1 MGKELFD
8 NIPSKVS
15 DLLSDVKNGRIGLP
29 DLQRPF
35 VWKDNKVREL
45 LDSMM
50 KGYPIGYIML
60 WSSPDDYENT
70 GHIGKNEKVY
80 KRPDD
85 LVIDG
90 QQRLTALLAA
100 MYGVTIKARY
110 VRAGADELFCGYVP
124 FSWSEKYGT
133 VLPLNRREVLNYNV
147 QIGSFS
153 ELEILAN
160 MVQKY
165 QKPVHLAFNS
175 LYYRPEQYEEITQI
189 IQQCRSIGFDSYIL
203 ADPAL
208 LVYLRKEKI
217 DCEVHLSGDLGTVNS
232 AMTEVFAKEY
242 PKRIIFQRKNTIS
255 EMRAVIRH
263 ITAQKEAARKEW
275 TYPTEFEAFAL
286 NELCQ
291 FSGAFCNSLHCDE
304 MGYLCRV
311 PYWKKPMSL
320 SESKLEKQEKN
331 RPGENISISEW
342 DSASELTNPVSEDGY
357 LCGATG
363 CGLCTLKQLSD
374 AGITH
379 LKLVGRGNYTDFMER
394 DIRNLRRTLE
404 ILEDSSTEEEYI
416 RAMKAELFPNGCS
429 HMCYAR

>member
-1 MGKELFD
+1 MK
-8 NIPSKVS
+8 ITS
-15 DLLSDVKNGRIGLP
+15 GLG
-29 DLQRPF
+29 
-35 VWKDNKVREL
+35 
-45 LDSMM
+45 S
-50 KGYPIGYIML
+50 I
-60 WSSPDDYENT
+60 DDY
-70 GHIGKNEKVY
+70 
-80 KRPDD
+80 P
-85 LVIDG
+85 
-90 QQRLTALLAA
+90 
-100 MYGVTIKARY
+100 RY

-175 LYYRPEQYEEITQI
+175 LYYRQEQYEEITQI

-263 ITAQKEAARKEW
+263 ITAQKEASRKEW

-311 PYWKKPMSL
+311 PYWKKPMSF

-342 DSASELTNPVSEDGY
+342 DSASELMNPVSEDGY

-429 HMCYAR
+429 HMCYVR

>member
-1 MGKELFD
+1 MK
-8 NIPSKVS
+8 ITS
-15 DLLSDVKNGRIGLP
+15 GLG
-29 DLQRPF
+29 
-35 VWKDNKVREL
+35 
-45 LDSMM
+45 S
-50 KGYPIGYIML
+50 I
-60 WSSPDDYENT
+60 DDY
-70 GHIGKNEKVY
+70 
-80 KRPDD
+80 P
-85 LVIDG
+85 
-90 QQRLTALLAA
+90 
-100 MYGVTIKARY
+100 RY

-175 LYYRPEQYEEITQI
+175 LYYRQEQYEEITQI
-189 IQQCRSIGFDSYIL
+189 IQQCRSIGFESYIL

-311 PYWKKPMSL
+311 PYWKKPMSF

-342 DSASELTNPVSEDGY
+342 DSASELMNPVSEDGY

-379 LKLVGRGNYTDFMER
+379 LKLVGRGNYTNFMER
-394 DIRNLRRTLE
+394 DIRNLRRMLE

-429 HMCYAR
+429 HMCYVR

>member
-1 MGKELFD
+1 MK
-8 NIPSKVS
+8 ITS
-15 DLLSDVKNGRIGLP
+15 GLG
-29 DLQRPF
+29 
-35 VWKDNKVREL
+35 
-45 LDSMM
+45 S
-50 KGYPIGYIML
+50 I
-60 WSSPDDYENT
+60 DDY
-70 GHIGKNEKVY
+70 
-80 KRPDD
+80 P
-85 LVIDG
+85 
-90 QQRLTALLAA
+90 
-100 MYGVTIKARY
+100 RY

-175 LYYRPEQYEEITQI
+175 LYYRPEQYEEIAQI

-311 PYWKKPMSL
+311 PYWLGTVRNGEAVPEKIVALQEQAWDQEPDLKAYD
-320 SESKLEKQEKN
+320 ES
-331 RPGENISISEW
+331 
-342 DSASELTNPVSEDGY
+342 GY
-357 LCGATG
+357 LCGETG
-363 CGLCTLKQLSD
+363 CGLCALYQLKQ

-379 LKLVGRGNYTDFMER
+379 LKLVGRGNYVDHMEK
-394 DIRNLRRTLE
+394 DIRNLRKALE
-404 ILEDSSTEEEYI
+404 ILD
-416 RAMKAELFPNGCS
+416 AAENEREFKCTLKRIVFPAGCS
-429 HMCYAR
+429 ERCYYQ

>member
-1 MGKELFD
+1 MK
-8 NIPSKVS
+8 ITS
-15 DLLSDVKNGRIGLP
+15 GLG
-29 DLQRPF
+29 
-35 VWKDNKVREL
+35 
-45 LDSMM
+45 S
-50 KGYPIGYIML
+50 I
-60 WSSPDDYENT
+60 DDY
-70 GHIGKNEKVY
+70 
-80 KRPDD
+80 P
-85 LVIDG
+85 
-90 QQRLTALLAA
+90 
-100 MYGVTIKARY
+100 RY

-165 QKPVHLAFNS
+165 QKPVHLTFNS

-311 PYWKKPMSL
+311 PYWKKPMSF

-342 DSASELTNPVSEDGY
+342 DSASELMNPVSEDGY

>member
-1 MGKELFD
+1 MK
-8 NIPSKVS
+8 ITS
-15 DLLSDVKNGRIGLP
+15 GLG
-29 DLQRPF
+29 
-35 VWKDNKVREL
+35 
-45 LDSMM
+45 S
-50 KGYPIGYIML
+50 I
-60 WSSPDDYENT
+60 DDY
-70 GHIGKNEKVY
+70 
-80 KRPDD
+80 P
-85 LVIDG
+85 
-90 QQRLTALLAA
+90 
-100 MYGVTIKARY
+100 RY

-331 RPGENISISEW
+331 HPGENISISEW

-357 LCGATG
+357 LWGATG

-374 AGITH
+374 TGITH

>member
-1 MGKELFD
+1 MK
-8 NIPSKVS
+8 ITS
-15 DLLSDVKNGRIGLP
+15 GLG
-29 DLQRPF
+29 
-35 VWKDNKVREL
+35 
-45 LDSMM
+45 S
-50 KGYPIGYIML
+50 I
-60 WSSPDDYENT
+60 DDY
-70 GHIGKNEKVY
+70 
-80 KRPDD
+80 P
-85 LVIDG
+85 
-90 QQRLTALLAA
+90 
-100 MYGVTIKARY
+100 RY

-175 LYYRPEQYEEITQI
+175 LYYRQEQYEEITQI

-263 ITAQKEAARKEW
+263 ITEQKEAARKEW

-311 PYWKKPMSL
+311 PYWKKPMSF

-342 DSASELTNPVSEDGY
+342 DSASELMNPVSEDGY

-429 HMCYAR
+429 HMCYVR

>member
-1 MGKELFD
+1 
-8 NIPSKVS
+8 
-15 DLLSDVKNGRIGLP
+15 
-29 DLQRPF
+29 
-35 VWKDNKVREL
+35 
-45 LDSMM
+45 
-50 KGYPIGYIML
+50 
-60 WSSPDDYENT
+60 
-70 GHIGKNEKVY
+70 
-80 KRPDD
+80 
-85 LVIDG
+85 
-90 QQRLTALLAA
+90 
-100 MYGVTIKARY
+100 
-110 VRAGADELFCGYVP
+110 
-124 FSWSEKYGT
+124 
-133 VLPLNRREVLNYNV
+133 
-147 QIGSFS
+147 
-153 ELEILAN
+153 

-242 PKRIIFQRKNTIS
+242 PKRLIFQRKNTIS

-331 RPGENISISEW
+331 HPGENISISEW
-342 DSASELTNPVSEDGY
+342 DSASELMNPVSEDGY

-374 AGITH
+374 VGITH

>member
-1 MGKELFD
+1 MK
-8 NIPSKVS
+8 ITA
-15 DLLSDVKNGRIGLP
+15 GLG
-29 DLQRPF
+29 
-35 VWKDNKVREL
+35 
-45 LDSMM
+45 S
-50 KGYPIGYIML
+50 I
-60 WSSPDDYENT
+60 DDY
-70 GHIGKNEKVY
+70 
-80 KRPDD
+80 P
-85 LVIDG
+85 
-90 QQRLTALLAA
+90 
-100 MYGVTIKARY
+100 RY

-165 QKPVHLAFNS
+165 QKPVHLTFNS
-175 LYYRPEQYEEITQI
+175 LYYRPEQYEEIARI
-189 IQQCRSIGFDSYIL
+189 IQQCRSIGFESYIL

-255 EMRAVIRH
+255 EMRAVIQH
-263 ITAQKEAARKEW
+263 ITAQKEATRKEW

-331 RPGENISISEW
+331 HPGENISISEW
-342 DSASELTNPVSEDGY
+342 DSASELANPVSEDGY

>member
-1 MGKELFD
+1 MK
-8 NIPSKVS
+8 ITA
-15 DLLSDVKNGRIGLP
+15 GLG
-29 DLQRPF
+29 
-35 VWKDNKVREL
+35 
-45 LDSMM
+45 S
-50 KGYPIGYIML
+50 I
-60 WSSPDDYENT
+60 DDY
-70 GHIGKNEKVY
+70 
-80 KRPDD
+80 P
-85 LVIDG
+85 
-90 QQRLTALLAA
+90 
-100 MYGVTIKARY
+100 RY

-165 QKPVHLAFNS
+165 QKPVHLTFNS
-175 LYYRPEQYEEITQI
+175 LYYRPEQYEEIARI

-242 PKRIIFQRKNTIS
+242 PKRLIFQRKNTIS

-331 RPGENISISEW
+331 HPGENISISEW
-342 DSASELTNPVSEDGY
+342 DSASELMNPVSEDGY

-374 AGITH
+374 VGITH

>member
-1 MGKELFD
+1 MK
-8 NIPSKVS
+8 ITS
-15 DLLSDVKNGRIGLP
+15 GLG
-29 DLQRPF
+29 
-35 VWKDNKVREL
+35 
-45 LDSMM
+45 S
-50 KGYPIGYIML
+50 I
-60 WSSPDDYENT
+60 DDY
-70 GHIGKNEKVY
+70 
-80 KRPDD
+80 P
-85 LVIDG
+85 
-90 QQRLTALLAA
+90 
-100 MYGVTIKARY
+100 RY

-165 QKPVHLAFNS
+165 QKPVHLTFNS
-175 LYYRPEQYEEITQI
+175 LYYRPEQYEEIAQI

-342 DSASELTNPVSEDGY
+342 DSASELMNPVSEDGY

>member
-1 MGKELFD
+1 MK
-8 NIPSKVS
+8 ITA
-15 DLLSDVKNGRIGLP
+15 GLG
-29 DLQRPF
+29 
-35 VWKDNKVREL
+35 
-45 LDSMM
+45 S
-50 KGYPIGYIML
+50 I
-60 WSSPDDYENT
+60 DDY
-70 GHIGKNEKVY
+70 
-80 KRPDD
+80 P
-85 LVIDG
+85 
-90 QQRLTALLAA
+90 
-100 MYGVTIKARY
+100 RY

-165 QKPVHLAFNS
+165 QKPVHLTFNS
-175 LYYRPEQYEEITQI
+175 LYYRPEQYEEIARI
-189 IQQCRSIGFDSYIL
+189 IQQCRSIGFESYIL

-255 EMRAVIRH
+255 EMRAVIQH
-263 ITAQKEAARKEW
+263 ITAQKEATRKEW

-320 SESKLEKQEKN
+320 SESKLEKQEK
-331 RPGENISISEW
+331 I
-342 DSASELTNPVSEDGY
+342 
-357 LCGATG
+357 
-363 CGLCTLKQLSD
+363 
-374 AGITH
+374 
-379 LKLVGRGNYTDFMER
+379 
-394 DIRNLRRTLE
+394 IREKIFL
-404 ILEDSSTEEEYI
+404 Y
-416 RAMKAELFPNGCS
+416 PNGIL
-429 HMCYAR
+429 HQN

>member
-1 MGKELFD
+1 MK
-8 NIPSKVS
+8 ITS
-15 DLLSDVKNGRIGLP
+15 GLG
-29 DLQRPF
+29 
-35 VWKDNKVREL
+35 
-45 LDSMM
+45 S
-50 KGYPIGYIML
+50 I
-60 WSSPDDYENT
+60 DDY
-70 GHIGKNEKVY
+70 
-80 KRPDD
+80 P
-85 LVIDG
+85 
-90 QQRLTALLAA
+90 
-100 MYGVTIKARY
+100 RY

-175 LYYRPEQYEEITQI
+175 LYYRQEQYEEITQI

-208 LVYLRKEKI
+208 LVHLRKEKI

-311 PYWKKPMSL
+311 PYWKKPMSF

-342 DSASELTNPVSEDGY
+342 DSASELMNPVSEDGY

-429 HMCYAR
+429 HMCYVR

>member
-1 MGKELFD
+1 MK
-8 NIPSKVS
+8 ITA
-15 DLLSDVKNGRIGLP
+15 GLG
-29 DLQRPF
+29 
-35 VWKDNKVREL
+35 
-45 LDSMM
+45 S
-50 KGYPIGYIML
+50 I
-60 WSSPDDYENT
+60 DDY
-70 GHIGKNEKVY
+70 
-80 KRPDD
+80 P
-85 LVIDG
+85 
-90 QQRLTALLAA
+90 
-100 MYGVTIKARY
+100 RY

-165 QKPVHLAFNS
+165 QKPVHLTFNS
-175 LYYRPEQYEEITQI
+175 LYYRPEQYEEIARI
-189 IQQCRSIGFDSYIL
+189 IQQCRSIGFESYIL

-342 DSASELTNPVSEDGY
+342 DSASELMNPVSEDGY

-416 RAMKAELFPNGCS
+416 RAMKAELFPNGCR

>member
-1 MGKELFD
+1 MK
-8 NIPSKVS
+8 ITS
-15 DLLSDVKNGRIGLP
+15 GLG
-29 DLQRPF
+29 
-35 VWKDNKVREL
+35 
-45 LDSMM
+45 S
-50 KGYPIGYIML
+50 I
-60 WSSPDDYENT
+60 DDY
-70 GHIGKNEKVY
+70 
-80 KRPDD
+80 P
-85 LVIDG
+85 
-90 QQRLTALLAA
+90 
-100 MYGVTIKARY
+100 RY

-175 LYYRPEQYEEITQI
+175 LYYRQEQYEEITQI

-311 PYWKKPMSL
+311 PYWKKPMSF
-320 SESKLEKQEKN
+320 SKSKLEKQEKN

-342 DSASELTNPVSEDGY
+342 DSASELMNPVSEDGY

-429 HMCYAR
+429 HMCYVR

>member
-1 MGKELFD
+1 MK
-8 NIPSKVS
+8 ITS
-15 DLLSDVKNGRIGLP
+15 GLG
-29 DLQRPF
+29 
-35 VWKDNKVREL
+35 
-45 LDSMM
+45 S
-50 KGYPIGYIML
+50 I
-60 WSSPDDYENT
+60 DDY
-70 GHIGKNEKVY
+70 
-80 KRPDD
+80 P
-85 LVIDG
+85 
-90 QQRLTALLAA
+90 
-100 MYGVTIKARY
+100 RY

-311 PYWKKPMSL
+311 PYWKKPMSF

-342 DSASELTNPVSEDGY
+342 DSASELMNPVSEDGY

>member
-1 MGKELFD
+1 MK
-8 NIPSKVS
+8 ITS
-15 DLLSDVKNGRIGLP
+15 GLG
-29 DLQRPF
+29 
-35 VWKDNKVREL
+35 
-45 LDSMM
+45 S
-50 KGYPIGYIML
+50 I
-60 WSSPDDYENT
+60 DDY
-70 GHIGKNEKVY
+70 
-80 KRPDD
+80 P
-85 LVIDG
+85 
-90 QQRLTALLAA
+90 
-100 MYGVTIKARY
+100 RY

-165 QKPVHLAFNS
+165 QKPMHLAFNS
-175 LYYRPEQYEEITQI
+175 LYYRPEQYEEIAQI

-342 DSASELTNPVSEDGY
+342 DSASELMNPVSEDGY

>member
-1 MGKELFD
+1 MK
-8 NIPSKVS
+8 ITA
-15 DLLSDVKNGRIGLP
+15 GLG
-29 DLQRPF
+29 
-35 VWKDNKVREL
+35 
-45 LDSMM
+45 S
-50 KGYPIGYIML
+50 I
-60 WSSPDDYENT
+60 DDY
-70 GHIGKNEKVY
+70 
-80 KRPDD
+80 P
-85 LVIDG
+85 
-90 QQRLTALLAA
+90 
-100 MYGVTIKARY
+100 RY

-165 QKPVHLAFNS
+165 QKPVHLTFNS
-175 LYYRPEQYEEITQI
+175 LYYRPEQYEEIARI
-189 IQQCRSIGFDSYIL
+189 IQQCRSIGFESYIL

-331 RPGENISISEW
+331 HPGENISISEW
-342 DSASELTNPVSEDGY
+342 DSASELMNPVSEDGY

>member
-1 MGKELFD
+1 MK
-8 NIPSKVS
+8 ITS
-15 DLLSDVKNGRIGLP
+15 GLG
-29 DLQRPF
+29 
-35 VWKDNKVREL
+35 
-45 LDSMM
+45 S
-50 KGYPIGYIML
+50 I
-60 WSSPDDYENT
+60 DDY
-70 GHIGKNEKVY
+70 
-80 KRPDD
+80 P
-85 LVIDG
+85 
-90 QQRLTALLAA
+90 
-100 MYGVTIKARY
+100 RY

-404 ILEDSSTEEEYI
+404 ILEDSSTEEESFQMDAVTC
-416 RAMKAELFPNGCS
+416 AMPDKICQFFLNLK
-429 HMCYAR
+429 R

>member
-1 MGKELFD
+1 MK
-8 NIPSKVS
+8 ITS
-15 DLLSDVKNGRIGLP
+15 GLG
-29 DLQRPF
+29 
-35 VWKDNKVREL
+35 
-45 LDSMM
+45 S
-50 KGYPIGYIML
+50 I
-60 WSSPDDYENT
+60 DDY
-70 GHIGKNEKVY
+70 
-80 KRPDD
+80 P
-85 LVIDG
+85 
-90 QQRLTALLAA
+90 
-100 MYGVTIKARY
+100 RY

-165 QKPVHLAFNS
+165 QKPVHLTFNS
-175 LYYRPEQYEEITQI
+175 LYYRPEQYEEIAQI

-342 DSASELTNPVSEDGY
+342 DSASELMNPVSEDGY

-416 RAMKAELFPNGCS
+416 RAMKAELFPNGCR

>member
-1 MGKELFD
+1 MK
-8 NIPSKVS
+8 ITS
-15 DLLSDVKNGRIGLP
+15 GLG
-29 DLQRPF
+29 
-35 VWKDNKVREL
+35 
-45 LDSMM
+45 S
-50 KGYPIGYIML
+50 I
-60 WSSPDDYENT
+60 DDY
-70 GHIGKNEKVY
+70 
-80 KRPDD
+80 P
-85 LVIDG
+85 
-90 QQRLTALLAA
+90 
-100 MYGVTIKARY
+100 RY
-110 VRAGADELFCGYVP
+110 VRPGADELFCGYVP

-175 LYYRPEQYEEITQI
+175 LYYRPEQYEEIAQI

-342 DSASELTNPVSEDGY
+342 DSASELMNPVSEDGY

>member
-1 MGKELFD
+1 MK
-8 NIPSKVS
+8 ITS
-15 DLLSDVKNGRIGLP
+15 GLG
-29 DLQRPF
+29 
-35 VWKDNKVREL
+35 
-45 LDSMM
+45 S
-50 KGYPIGYIML
+50 I
-60 WSSPDDYENT
+60 DDY
-70 GHIGKNEKVY
+70 
-80 KRPDD
+80 P
-85 LVIDG
+85 
-90 QQRLTALLAA
+90 
-100 MYGVTIKARY
+100 RY

-175 LYYRPEQYEEITQI
+175 LYYRQEQYEEITQI

-311 PYWKKPMSL
+311 PYWKKPMSF

-342 DSASELTNPVSEDGY
+342 DSASELMNPVSEDGY

-416 RAMKAELFPNGCS
+416 RAMKAELFPNGFS
-429 HMCYAR
+429 HMCYVR

>member
-1 MGKELFD
+1 MK
-8 NIPSKVS
+8 ITS
-15 DLLSDVKNGRIGLP
+15 GLG
-29 DLQRPF
+29 
-35 VWKDNKVREL
+35 
-45 LDSMM
+45 S
-50 KGYPIGYIML
+50 I
-60 WSSPDDYENT
+60 DDY
-70 GHIGKNEKVY
+70 
-80 KRPDD
+80 P
-85 LVIDG
+85 
-90 QQRLTALLAA
+90 
-100 MYGVTIKARY
+100 RY

-242 PKRIIFQRKNTIS
+242 PKRLIFQRKNTIS

-331 RPGENISISEW
+331 HPGENISISEW
-342 DSASELTNPVSEDGY
+342 DSASELMNPVSEDGY

-374 AGITH
+374 VGITH

>member
-1 MGKELFD
+1 MK
-8 NIPSKVS
+8 ITS
-15 DLLSDVKNGRIGLP
+15 GLG
-29 DLQRPF
+29 
-35 VWKDNKVREL
+35 
-45 LDSMM
+45 S
-50 KGYPIGYIML
+50 I
-60 WSSPDDYENT
+60 DDY
-70 GHIGKNEKVY
+70 
-80 KRPDD
+80 P
-85 LVIDG
+85 
-90 QQRLTALLAA
+90 
-100 MYGVTIKARY
+100 RY

-255 EMRAVIRH
+255 EMRAVIQH
-263 ITAQKEAARKEW
+263 ITAQKEATRKEW

-342 DSASELTNPVSEDGY
+342 DSALELTNPVSEDGY

-394 DIRNLRRTLE
+394 DIRNLRRMLE
-404 ILEDSSTEEEYI
+404 ILEDPSTEEEYI

>member
-1 MGKELFD
+1 MK
-8 NIPSKVS
+8 ITS
-15 DLLSDVKNGRIGLP
+15 GLG
-29 DLQRPF
+29 
-35 VWKDNKVREL
+35 
-45 LDSMM
+45 S
-50 KGYPIGYIML
+50 I
-60 WSSPDDYENT
+60 DDY
-70 GHIGKNEKVY
+70 
-80 KRPDD
+80 P
-85 LVIDG
+85 
-90 QQRLTALLAA
+90 
-100 MYGVTIKARY
+100 RY

-175 LYYRPEQYEEITQI
+175 LYYRQEQYEEITQI

-311 PYWKKPMSL
+311 PYWKKPMSF

-342 DSASELTNPVSEDGY
+342 DSASELMNPVSEDGY
-357 LCGATG
+357 L

-429 HMCYAR
+429 HMCYVR

>member
-1 MGKELFD
+1 MK
-8 NIPSKVS
+8 ITA
-15 DLLSDVKNGRIGLP
+15 GLG
-29 DLQRPF
+29 
-35 VWKDNKVREL
+35 
-45 LDSMM
+45 S
-50 KGYPIGYIML
+50 I
-60 WSSPDDYENT
+60 DDY
-70 GHIGKNEKVY
+70 
-80 KRPDD
+80 P
-85 LVIDG
+85 
-90 QQRLTALLAA
+90 
-100 MYGVTIKARY
+100 RY

-165 QKPVHLAFNS
+165 QKPVHLTFNS
-175 LYYRPEQYEEITQI
+175 LYYRPEQYEEIARI
-189 IQQCRSIGFDSYIL
+189 IQQCRSIGFESYIL

-255 EMRAVIRH
+255 EMCAVIRH

-342 DSASELTNPVSEDGY
+342 DSVSELTNPVSEDGY